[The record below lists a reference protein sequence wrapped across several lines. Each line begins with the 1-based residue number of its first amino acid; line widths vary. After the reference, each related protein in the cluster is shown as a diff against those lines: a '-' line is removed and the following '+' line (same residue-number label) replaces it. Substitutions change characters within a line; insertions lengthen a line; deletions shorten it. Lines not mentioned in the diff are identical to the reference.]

1 MPRSLLPL
9 IVAGLVAGG
18 GGNASADEAAVT
30 TLDEG
35 QFVAALEAADP
46 RLRRLAAEVDAARAD
61 VAIEGI
67 RPNPSVSLEREQ
79 LFPDGGGAATH
90 YARLSYP
97 LDVSGRRGRRTSAA
111 RTATAAVAADAD
123 ASRFSIIV
131 DGLRVFNE
139 AAYARLR
146 VELTRAERDTLV
158 RVVDVVR
165 SRTGAG
171 ATSGYDL
178 QRFELELAAYDDAI
192 ASAET
197 QLFELRARLAALV
210 GRAEQVDAVSSLELP
225 APPAPSEAGLSSVL
239 EGRSDHRAARL
250 RAKSADQRAGAAARG
265 WIPDLG
271 LSAGIMASDLGD
283 ETALGYTA
291 GLTFTL
297 PIFDR
302 GGALGAQ
309 ARAARRVAEA
319 EAWVIESQ
327 VTVAVRARRT
337 TLERRIEQSRV
348 HAAAQLARL
357 PDLLRAAETGYREGE
372 SSVVELLDA
381 YQTAR
386 DARLRDLELRRD
398 ARLAELDLWLA
409 LGRRP

>member
-1 MPRSLLPL
+1 MSRLLLPL
-9 IVAGLVAGG
+9 IVAGLIARSGV
-18 GGNASADEAAVT
+18 ASADEAVNT
-30 TLDEG
+30 IDET

-46 RLRRLAAEVDAARAD
+46 RLQRLAAEVDVARAD
-61 VAIEGI
+61 AAVAGL
-67 RPNPSVSLEREQ
+67 RPNPSVAFDREH
-79 LFPDGGGAATH
+79 LFPDGGGAATN
-90 YARLSYP
+90 YVRLSYP
-97 LDVSGRRGRRTSAA
+97 LDVSGRRSRQIDAA
-111 RTATAAVAADAD
+111 RAATAATAADAD
-123 ASRFSIIV
+123 AARFAIIV

-146 VELTRAERDTLV
+146 VELSHAERDTLV
-158 RVVDVVR
+158 RAVDVVR
-165 SRTGAG
+165 TRAGAG

-210 GRAEQVDAVSSLELP
+210 GRAEQLDAVSSLALP
-225 APPAPSEAGLSSVL
+225 ATPALVDAEMASVL
-239 EGRSDHRAARL
+239 EGRSDLRAAQL
-250 RAKSADQRAGAAARG
+250 RAKSADHRARAAARG

-271 LSAGIMASDLGD
+271 LSAGVMMSDVGD
-283 ETALGYTA
+283 ETALGYTV
-291 GLTFTL
+291 GLTFAL

-309 ARAARRVAEA
+309 ARASRRVANA
-319 EAWVIESQ
+319 EARVIEAQ
-327 VTVAVRARRT
+327 VTGAVHTRRT
-337 TLERRIEQSRV
+337 TLARRIEQSQA
-348 HAAAQLARL
+348 HAATQLARL
-357 PDLLRAAETGYREGE
+357 PGLLRAAETGYREGA
-372 SSVVELLDA
+372 SGVVELLDA

-409 LGRRP
+409 LGRRL

>member
-1 MPRSLLPL
+1 MSRLLLPL
-9 IVAGLVAGG
+9 IVAGLVAGSG
-18 GGNASADEAAVT
+18 VASADDDAVT
-30 TLDEG
+30 TIDET

-46 RLRRLAAEVDAARAD
+46 RLQRLVAEVDVARAD
-61 VAIEGI
+61 AAVAGL
-67 RPNPSVSLEREQ
+67 RPNPSVAFDREH
-79 LFPDGGGAATH
+79 LFPEGGGAATN

-97 LDVSGRRGRRTSAA
+97 LDVSGRRSRQIDAA
-111 RTATAAVAADAD
+111 RATTAATAADAD
-123 ASRFSIIV
+123 AARFAIIV

-146 VELTRAERDTLV
+146 VELSHAERDTLV
-158 RVVDVVR
+158 RAVDVVR
-165 SRTGAG
+165 TRAGAG

-210 GRAEQVDAVSSLELP
+210 GRAEQLDAVSSLALP
-225 APPAPSEAGLSSVL
+225 ATPAPVDAEMASVL
-239 EGRSDHRAARL
+239 EGRSDLRAAQL
-250 RAKSADQRAGAAARG
+250 RAKSADHRARAAARG

-271 LSAGIMASDLGD
+271 LSAGVMMSDVGD
-283 ETALGYTA
+283 ETALGYTV
-291 GLTFTL
+291 GLTFAL

-309 ARAARRVAEA
+309 ARAARRVANA
-319 EAWVIESQ
+319 EARVIEAQ
-327 VTVAVRARRT
+327 VTGTVHTRRT
-337 TLERRIEQSRV
+337 TLARRIEQSQA
-348 HAAAQLARL
+348 HAATQLARL
-357 PDLLRAAETGYREGE
+357 PGLLRAAETGYREGA
-372 SSVVELLDA
+372 SGVVELLDA

-409 LGRRP
+409 LGRRL